1 MSNQNDQIVVKKE
14 GVSKEELAKALE
26 DSTKKILE
34 AVTKKEELKSQA
46 IVDAE
51 APGDYREALRRSI
64 KSTDEKDNFK
74 YTGKED
80 LELNEI
86 KNLGQVRATED
97 QKKRMKEA
105 IGAVTASNAVPE
117 IWSSEVSRGC
127 RYPESAFWDA
137 PFVNWVKDLYGKP
150 GKTVEIITVGTTACV
165 DFACDEPTTTA
176 ASVSKTPCILVDKG
190 CAYYICKEDIE
201 DVVPD
206 TIDALNEGL
215 GRCLAQCIDNYFLG
229 QAMISNSG
237 TVSFSTCLTAAK
249 IACVMGSM
257 RAGNWRKRIR
267 DLSVYLFANLNMRP
281 RCLDRS
287 PSR

>member
-127 RYPESAFWDA
+127 RYPESAFRQ
-137 PFVNWVKDLYGKP
+137 PYIGLSGNGMLHLSTG
-150 GKTVEIITVGTTACV
+150 
-165 DFACDEPTTTA
+165 
-176 ASVSKTPCILVDKG
+176 SKTCT
-190 CAYYICKEDIE
+190 ESR
-201 DVVPD
+201 
-206 TIDALNEGL
+206 
-215 GRCLAQCIDNYFLG
+215 GRPLK
-229 QAMISNSG
+229 S
-237 TVSFSTCLTAAK
+237 
-249 IACVMGSM
+249 
-257 RAGNWRKRIR
+257 
-267 DLSVYLFANLNMRP
+267 
-281 RCLDRS
+281 S
-287 PSR
+287 PSEQPRASTSLAKSRRPQPHQ